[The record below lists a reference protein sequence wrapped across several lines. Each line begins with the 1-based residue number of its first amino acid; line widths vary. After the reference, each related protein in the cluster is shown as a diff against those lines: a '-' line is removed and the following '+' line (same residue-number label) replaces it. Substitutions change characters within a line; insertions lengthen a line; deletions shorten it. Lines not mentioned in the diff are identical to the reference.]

1 MAEPMILEL
10 LGNLKTRVA
19 TNEVNIANNTST
31 ITANKALFDTHTADD
46 NRHWTTLDR
55 QNFDRVVHFKGYF
68 TSEAKLKES
77 YPTGQVGDYAI
88 VGATDTVWTWDDTT
102 SKWLNTTEQG
112 IVISVNGR
120 TGEVVLTKTDVG
132 LSNVDNTSDV
142 NKPISTAQQAA
153 LDDKADRKNIT
164 ASEVDGFTLRAGV
177 YDLNGVSKTIL
188 DFTSSYW
195 TVIVGEN
202 SGASNKSATQI
213 WLNYG
218 TNEEPRAYIR
228 HQKAN
233 TSWSDFK
240 RLAMN
245 TDIANLQTQITTN
258 TNNIAK
264 NTSDIAQNASNI
276 ATNASK
282 IAANTKLITDN
293 KTATDAA
300 IKANSDKI
308 ETNKTN
314 IAKNATDI
322 ATNKTNIAT
331 NAENIATNAT
341 NINNLTSN
349 KADRIKISLAQA
361 NSLDLRAGLY
371 SIDNESVTILGYT
384 SEFWNIIVGD
394 SPNLPEKSATQI
406 WLNIKTGSPPRIF
419 VRHQINASQS
429 WGDFVELI
437 STNDITKEQLSLV
450 KQYKGYF
457 EDLISLKTA
466 YATAVDGDY
475 AIVGSAI
482 YVWDSTKN
490 IWSEISGGGGS
501 SGSGKWSIRQYD
513 APSDLIP
520 NGIPYM
526 KDVIGLTLDEQ
537 WEVDDDATL
546 LNQTLVDYKV
556 FIIETWIKINEAF
569 EWTQTFTCDDGC
581 AIYLNGKLIKTI
593 GSSSNNGNVTVSF
606 KKGWNKF
613 QIILREKTAGEQFS
627 FASKITEEAQCLG
640 IDCYHSEN
648 EFTEGY
654 VPLVGDS
661 IIEGSLRVVDKVKAK
676 SLEVEDSTLVENL
689 NADLLDGKHASD
701 FASAIDFG
709 TLSEQV
715 GTNTGNIL
723 KNMQDIQT
731 NKEGIGTNKDDIT
744 NLKSRM
750 TTAES
755 GISTNKTDITN
766 LKTKTD
772 TTNTN
777 LSNLTTRVGT
787 AETDISGL
795 KTKTDT
801 TNTNLSNL
809 SSQVSTNATNIQTNA
824 GDIDALETA
833 LGTTNDNVADNTRRI
848 DEIMEGTAEIPTV
861 ADAEHA
867 GDSDKLGGQ
876 LPAYYAK
883 KTDLNGYLP
892 LTGGTITGLTKVLGT
907 AADNSLMVRGIKGA
921 TSDGSAADA
930 LYLNYNNNHPVYING
945 KIAYHE
951 GNIPSA
957 STSQKGIV
965 QLNNTR
971 TSTSTT
977 EAATA
982 NALKSAY
989 DTLNTALTTHSNN
1002 TTVHLTDA
1010 DRIILTKAN
1019 KFKGYY
1025 ETETALNNAH
1035 PTGEAG
1041 DYAIVNSTDTM
1052 WIWDADK
1059 EGGAGWKDG
1068 AGKGSVVSVNNMTGE
1083 VVLTKSNIGLGN
1095 VDNTSDAN
1103 KPVSTAQQ
1111 NALNLKVNKAGDTM
1125 TGALTITNSTGAGSS
1140 PSGALIVTGGIYT
1153 GSNIVT
1159 QNALYIAHSSAA
1171 NALIY
1176 LNAKKAI
1183 KGTDNWL
1190 RINEDK
1196 AFTSGTYF
1204 GNGIL
1209 RTDGNFQVGNNGQ
1222 FFNISTTGA
1231 TTSAQNINAG
1241 TYLKTGSGVV
1251 NFKDK
1256 VNIQYNST
1264 DECIEFIFS

>member
-68 TSEAKLKES
+68 TSEVKLKES

-88 VGATDTVWTWDDTT
+88 VGATDTVWAWDDAA

-177 YDLNGVSKTIL
+177 YDLNGASKTIL

-331 NAENIATNAT
+331 NTENIATNTT
-341 NINNLTSN
+341 NINNLTN
-349 KADRIKISLAQA
+349 DKADRKVATLAQA
-361 NSLDLRAGLY
+361 DSHTALKAGIY
-371 SIDNESVTILGYT
+371 DIVEEKTILGEASKHWT
-384 SEFWNIIVGD
+384 LIVGTYMATNH
-394 SPNLPEKSATQI
+394 SSTQI
-406 WLNIKTGSPPRIF
+406 WMPYVYGANKIAKMFIRRETS
-419 VRHQINASQS
+419 VSTWS
-429 WGDFVELI
+429 DFVEV
-437 STNDITKEQLSLV
+437 ITSSVITRDEITRV

-501 SGSGKWSIRQYD
+501 SGTGKWSIKQYI
-513 APSDLIP
+513 APSNLIAD
-520 NGIPYM
+520 GIPYM
-526 KDVIGLTLDEQ
+526 KDIVGLTLEAQ
-537 WEVDDDATL
+537 WEVDDNAIL
-546 LNQTLVDYKV
+546 LNQEEVDYKI
-556 FIIETWIKINEAF
+556 FLIETWVDVNEAF
-569 EWTQTFTCDDGC
+569 EWTQTYRCDDGC
-581 AIYLNGKLIKTI
+581 SIYLNGKLIASRNN
-593 GSSSNNGNVTVSF
+593 SSINNNVTVQF

-613 QIILREKTAGEQFS
+613 QILLREMRESEIFE
-627 FASKITEEAQCLG
+627 FASKITTETQCLG

-648 EFTEGY
+648 EFIEGY

-661 IIEGSLRVVDKVKAK
+661 TIEGSLRVVDKVKAK
-676 SLEVEDSTLVENL
+676 SLEVEDNAVVENL
-689 NADLLDGKHASD
+689 NADLLDGQQGSYYATSQGLTD
-701 FASAIDFG
+701 L
-709 TLSEQV
+709 TTQV
-715 GTNTGNIL
+715 NTNTGNIL
-723 KNMQDIQT
+723 TNMQGIAT
-731 NKEGIGTNKDDIT
+731 NKEAIATNKGNIT
-744 NLKSRM
+744 NLTTRV
-750 TTAES
+750 TTAE
-755 GISTNKTDITN
+755 GNITTNANSIKS
-766 LKTKTD
+766 LQTKTD

-777 LSNLTTRVGT
+777 VTNLTARVKT
-787 AETDISGL
+787 NEDNIAAL
-795 KTKTDT
+795 VTKTNT
-801 TNTNLSNL
+801 TNTNVSNL

-824 GDIDALETA
+824 NDISALKTNT
-833 LGTTNDNVADNTRRI
+833 GTTN
-848 DEIMEGTAEIPTV
+848 
-861 ADAEHA
+861 
-867 GDSDKLGGQ
+867 
-876 LPAYYAK
+876 
-883 KTDLNGYLP
+883 
-892 LTGGTITGLTKVLGT
+892 
-907 AADNSLMVRGIKGA
+907 
-921 TSDGSAADA
+921 
-930 LYLNYNNNHPVYING
+930 
-945 KIAYHE
+945 
-951 GNIPSA
+951 
-957 STSQKGIV
+957 
-965 QLNNTR
+965 
-971 TSTSTT
+971 
-977 EAATA
+977 
-982 NALKSAY
+982 
-989 DTLNTALTTHSNN
+989 
-1002 TTVHLTDA
+1002 
-1010 DRIILTKAN
+1010 
-1019 KFKGYY
+1019 
-1025 ETETALNNAH
+1025 
-1035 PTGEAG
+1035 
-1041 DYAIVNSTDTM
+1041 
-1052 WIWDADK
+1052 
-1059 EGGAGWKDG
+1059 
-1068 AGKGSVVSVNNMTGE
+1068 
-1083 VVLTKSNIGLGN
+1083 
-1095 VDNTSDAN
+1095 
-1103 KPVSTAQQ
+1103 
-1111 NALNLKVNKAGDTM
+1111 
-1125 TGALTITNSTGAGSS
+1125 TN
-1140 PSGALIVTGGIYT
+1140 P
-1153 GSNIVT
+1153 
-1159 QNALYIAHSSAA
+1159 
-1171 NALIY
+1171 
-1176 LNAKKAI
+1176 
-1183 KGTDNWL
+1183 
-1190 RINEDK
+1190 
-1196 AFTSGTYF
+1196 TSGTWYYPTWVTGTS
-1204 GNGIL
+1204 GNL
-1209 RTDGNFQVGNNGQ
+1209 PHRVNNGYQ
-1222 FFNISTTGA
+1222 YYTLEGTTSAAGKAILQLGNATATGTAGNKYGEVRIYNQNKGYTTILGTSSASNFTITLPAASGTVSLTSHTHSAA
-1231 TTSAQNINAG
+1231 TTSANGFMSSADKTKLNALHYVRSG
-1241 TYLKTGSGVV
+1241 TAVP
-1251 NFKDK
+1251 
-1256 VNIQYNST
+1256 NSSLGENG
-1264 DECIEFIFS
+1264 DIYILLES

>member
-88 VGATDTVWTWDDTT
+88 VGATDTVWAWDDTT

-120 TGEVVLTKTDVG
+120 TGEVILTKTDVG

-153 LDDKADRKNIT
+153 LDNKAGRKNIT

-258 TNNIAK
+258 KNNITK

-331 NAENIATNAT
+331 NAENIATNTT
-341 NINNLTSN
+341 NINNLTN
-349 KADRIKISLAQA
+349 DKADRKAITTQEA
-361 NSLDLRAGLY
+361 NSGTLSAGIYDLRT
-371 SIDNESVTILGYT
+371 SQTILGYT
-384 SEFWNIIVGD
+384 DTNWTIFVGAYESGD
-394 SPNLPEKSATQI
+394 SGLGRTQI
-406 WLNIKTGSPPRIF
+406 WIPYQAEKST
-419 VRHQINASQS
+419 SQKMFFRRYGVSS
-429 WGDFVELI
+429 WTDFVEVL
-437 STNDITKEQLSLV
+437 TTKHMTVDEITRV

-490 IWSEISGGGGS
+490 NWVEISGGGS
-501 SGSGKWSIRQYD
+501 SGTGKWSIRQYN
-513 APSDLIP
+513 ALTSLVP
-520 NGIPYM
+520 NDIPYI
-526 KDVIGLTLDEQ
+526 KDVIGLTLEAQ
-537 WEVDDDATL
+537 WEVDDNAIL
-546 LNQTLVDYKV
+546 LNQEKVNYKI
-556 FIIETWIKINEAF
+556 FLIETWVNMNSALD
-569 EWTQTFTCDDGC
+569 WSQTFQCDDGC
-581 AIYLNGKLIKTI
+581 AIYLNGKLIKA
-593 GSSSNNGNVTVSF
+593 VATVSTNNNVAVPF

-613 QIILREKTAGEQFS
+613 QIILREKTAKEQFS

-661 IIEGSLRVVDKVKAK
+661 TIEGNMTISGAL
-676 SLEVEDSTLVENL
+676 T
-689 NADLLDGKHASD
+689 
-701 FASAIDFG
+701 
-709 TLSEQV
+709 T
-715 GTNTGNIL
+715 TGNI
-723 KNMQDIQT
+723 T
-731 NKEGIGTNKDDIT
+731 
-744 NLKSRM
+744 S
-750 TTAES
+750 
-755 GISTNKTDITN
+755 
-766 LKTKTD
+766 
-772 TTNTN
+772 
-777 LSNLTTRVGT
+777 
-787 AETDISGL
+787 
-795 KTKTDT
+795 
-801 TNTNLSNL
+801 
-809 SSQVSTNATNIQTNA
+809 
-824 GDIDALETA
+824 
-833 LGTTNDNVADNTRRI
+833 
-848 DEIMEGTAEIPTV
+848 
-861 ADAEHA
+861 
-867 GDSDKLGGQ
+867 
-876 LPAYYAK
+876 
-883 KTDLNGYLP
+883 
-892 LTGGTITGLTKVLGT
+892 GGTVGV
-907 AADNSLMVRGIKGA
+907 
-921 TSDGSAADA
+921 TS
-930 LYLNYNNNHPVYING
+930 
-945 KIAYHE
+945 
-951 GNIPSA
+951 
-957 STSQKGIV
+957 
-965 QLNNTR
+965 
-971 TSTSTT
+971 
-977 EAATA
+977 
-982 NALKSAY
+982 NA
-989 DTLNTALTTHSNN
+989 
-1002 TTVHLTDA
+1002 
-1010 DRIILTKAN
+1010 
-1019 KFKGYY
+1019 
-1025 ETETALNNAH
+1025 
-1035 PTGEAG
+1035 
-1041 DYAIVNSTDTM
+1041 
-1052 WIWDADK
+1052 
-1059 EGGAGWKDG
+1059 
-1068 AGKGSVVSVNNMTGE
+1068 
-1083 VVLTKSNIGLGN
+1083 
-1095 VDNTSDAN
+1095 
-1103 KPVSTAQQ
+1103 
-1111 NALNLKVNKAGDTM
+1111 
-1125 TGALTITNSTGAGSS
+1125 
-1140 PSGALIVTGGIYT
+1140 
-1153 GSNIVT
+1153 
-1159 QNALYIAHSSAA
+1159 
-1171 NALIY
+1171 
-1176 LNAKKAI
+1176 
-1183 KGTDNWL
+1183 
-1190 RINEDK
+1190 
-1196 AFTSGTYF
+1196 
-1204 GNGIL
+1204 
-1209 RTDGNFQVGNNGQ
+1209 
-1222 FFNISTTGA
+1222 
-1231 TTSAQNINAG
+1231 
-1241 TYLKTGSGVV
+1241 YLK
-1251 NFKDK
+1251 
-1256 VNIQYNST
+1256 YNT
-1264 DECIEFIFS
+1264 DEKSISFIFN

>member
-331 NAENIATNAT
+331 NTENIATNTT
-341 NINNLTSN
+341 NINNLTN
-349 KADRIKISLAQA
+349 DKADRKTITLSEADSLQNPSGIYTIYNEDKTINGYKDDDWIIIIGDYDNHSKSVVQLWMPYNYSKANAQTTKIFLRRA
-361 NSLDLRAGLY
+361 NSA
-371 SIDNESVTILGYT
+371 
-384 SEFWNIIVGD
+384 SE
-394 SPNLPEKSATQI
+394 
-406 WLNIKTGSPPRIF
+406 
-419 VRHQINASQS
+419 
-429 WGDFVELI
+429 WGDFVELRTSSQI
-437 STNDITKEQLSLV
+437 TDTDIATFRH
-450 KQYKGYF
+450 YKGYF

-490 IWSEISGGGGS
+490 NWVEISGGGS
-501 SGSGKWSIRQYD
+501 SGTGKWSIRQYD
-513 APSDLIP
+513 APNGLIP
-520 NGIPYM
+520 SGTPHM
-526 KDVIGLTLDEQ
+526 KDIVGLTLDEQ

-556 FIIETWIKINEAF
+556 FVIETWINMNVALD
-569 EWTQTFTCDDGC
+569 WTQTFQCDDGC
-581 AIYLNGKLIKTI
+581 TIYLNGKLIKAVATV
-593 GSSSNNGNVTVSF
+593 STNNNVTVPF

-613 QIILREKTAGEQFS
+613 QIILREKTAKEQFS

-648 EFTEGY
+648 EFIEGY

-661 IIEGSLRVVDKVKAK
+661 IIEGSLRVIDKVKAK

-689 NADLLDGKHASD
+689 NADLLDGKQGSYYATSQGLTD
-701 FASAIDFG
+701 L
-709 TLSEQV
+709 TTQV
-715 GTNTGNIL
+715 NTNTGNIL
-723 KNMQDIQT
+723 TNMQGIAT
-731 NKEGIGTNKDDIT
+731 NKEAIATNKGNIT
-744 NLKSRM
+744 SLTTRI
-750 TTAES
+750 TTAE
-755 GISTNKTDITN
+755 GNITTNANSIKS
-766 LKTKTD
+766 LQTKTD

-777 LSNLTTRVGT
+777 VTNLTARVKT
-787 AETDISGL
+787 NEDNIAAL
-795 KTKTDT
+795 VTKTNT
-801 TNTNLSNL
+801 TNTNVSNL

-824 GDIDALETA
+824 NDITA
-833 LGTTNDNVADNTRRI
+833 LKTKTDTTNTNVANNTSRI
-848 DEIMEGTAEIPTV
+848 DSILAGTAEIPSV
-861 ADAEHA
+861 ANADQAENA
-867 GDSDKLGGQ
+867 NKLGGQ

-883 KTDLNGYLP
+883 ATDLNKYLP
-892 LTGGTITGLTKVLGT
+892 LSGGTVTGASSITKILGKSTSTSLGVYGL
-907 AADNSLMVRGIKGA
+907 KGL
-921 TSDGSAADA
+921 TSDGSADA
-930 LYLNYNNNHPVYING
+930 PLYLNQGNSQNVYINNTSNLV
-945 KIAYHE
+945 YHS

-957 STSQKGIV
+957 STSVKGIV
-965 QLNNTR
+965 KLNDTR

-982 NALKSAY
+982 AALKSAY
-989 DTLNTALTTHSNN
+989 DTVNGALTTHKNDTN
-1002 TTVHLTDA
+1002 IHLTDA

-1025 ETETALNNAH
+1025 ETETALKNAN
-1035 PTGEAG
+1035 PKGEAG

-1068 AGKGSVVSVNNMTGE
+1068 AGLGSVISVNNMTGE
-1083 VVLTKSNIGLGN
+1083 VILTKSNIGLGN

-1125 TGALTITNSTGAGSS
+1125 TGDLTLRSKLIIQGEYTADSSRYISSDASNNIFFATGNVARVVVNDNVFRPSVALKGQVSLGVDTNRFKDLYLAGVAKITGAVVTGADIN
-1140 PSGALIVTGGIYT
+1140 SGA
-1153 GSNIVT
+1153 S
-1159 QNALYIAHSSAA
+1159 
-1171 NALIY
+1171 
-1176 LNAKKAI
+1176 
-1183 KGTDNWL
+1183 
-1190 RINEDK
+1190 
-1196 AFTSGTYF
+1196 
-1204 GNGIL
+1204 
-1209 RTDGNFQVGNNGQ
+1209 
-1222 FFNISTTGA
+1222 
-1231 TTSAQNINAG
+1231 INAG
-1241 TYLKTGSGVV
+1241 TDLKTKSGIV
-1251 NFKDK
+1251 NYNDK
-1256 VNIQYNST
+1256 AQVKYNAT
-1264 DECIEFIFS
+1264 DECIEFIFN